1 MIAPMLKCYCVCRRG
16 DRERM
21 LGALRELG
29 VVHVQPVDPA
39 RAVADEQVTL
49 AVSRLD
55 RARQILADLQPKG
68 PYPDTSPVDAAEEVL
83 GIQRAAAERRSRLNA
98 LYREMQTLE
107 MWGDVRL
114 EQFERLREAGVRLSF
129 YSVPAEQVSQVGGEC
144 VYQLRDLP
152 AKRVL
157 VAVAS
162 RGEPEPEL
170 PEDAVELQLPAR
182 DRPSVRA
189 EAAEIEQQQKDD
201 TERLHALAHLV
212 GEMHKQREKLAERV
226 RWQTVQRSGVE
237 AESLYAVGGWVPAEN
252 ADTLADGLSERGVD
266 AGVQTFD
273 PPEDEQPPTLI
284 KYPRWARPM
293 KGLFDM
299 LGTLPGYREMD
310 LSGFFMIALPLFAG
324 ILIGDAGY
332 GLLFIALGLAFYKRI
347 SAAAGGEKAQL
358 VLSVG
363 ACALIWGVLSANYF
377 GLSPASLASAGG
389 YETEVAGEV
398 QPDYDALFAAD
409 DAWGTVARTISAP
422 ALLWRQDEEEGLFL
436 LMKIAFIIG
445 GVHLALAHVRRVI
458 FLAPDARMF
467 ADMGWC
473 IVVVAMLLVVWN
485 MVFGDVADTP
495 QAVWWALLAGLVLA
509 SLFGRPH
516 RNPLIRVLGGFAA
529 SLLPLINTFGDTISY
544 IRLMAVGVATYFI
557 ALAFNGMAAQLAGA
571 ATWFAAAPV
580 LVFGHGL
587 NIAMV
592 IIAIFA
598 HGVRLNMLEF
608 SSHVGVE
615 WAGYPYEPFAGQQT
629 KES

>member
-1 MIAPMLKCYCVCRRG
+1 MIAPMLKCYCVCRRD
-16 DRERM
+16 DRER
-21 LGALRELG
+21 LLEALRELG

-39 RAVADEQVTL
+39 RAVADEKVTL

-55 RARQILADLQPKG
+55 RARQILADLEPKG
-68 PYPDTSPVDAAEEVL
+68 PHPDTSPVDAAAEVL
-83 GIQRAAAERRSRLNA
+83 GIQRSAAERRSRLNA
-98 LYREMQTLE
+98 LYREMQNLE

-114 EQFERLREAGVRLSF
+114 EQFERLQEAGVRVSF
-129 YSVPAEQVSQVGGEC
+129 YSVPADQLSQVGGQC
-144 VYQLRDLP
+144 VQQLRELP

-162 RGEPEPEL
+162 RDEAEPEV
-170 PEDAVELQLPAR
+170 PEDAIAVELPTR

-189 EAAEIEQQQKDD
+189 EAAQLEQQQKDD
-201 TERLHALAHLV
+201 TERLHELAHLT
-212 GEMHKQREKLAERV
+212 GEMGRERQKLAEEV
-226 RWQTVQRSGVE
+226 RWQSVERSGIE
-237 AESLYAVGGWVPAEN
+237 AESLYAVGGWVPAED
-252 ADTLADGLSERGVD
+252 AGGLADGLSERGVD
-266 AGVQTFD
+266 AGVQTFE

-310 LSGFFMIALPLFAG
+310 LSGFFMLALPLFAG

-332 GLLFIALGLAFYKRI
+332 GLLFIALGLVFYRRI
-347 SAAAGGEKAQL
+347 SAAAGSEKAQL
-358 VLSVG
+358 ILAVG
-363 ACALIWGVLSANYF
+363 ACTLIWGVLSANYF
-377 GLSPASLASAGG
+377 GLTPQSLASGGGYVVEAGG
-389 YETEVAGEV
+389 ETR
-398 QPDYDALFAAD
+398 PDYDALFAAE
-409 DAWGTVARTISAP
+409 DAWGTAARVMSAP
-422 ALLWRQDEEEGLFL
+422 ALLWRQDEQEGLFL

-458 FLAPDARMF
+458 FLAPDQRML
-467 ADMGWC
+467 ADVGWC

-485 MVFGDVADTP
+485 MVFADVADTP
-495 QAVWWALLAGLVLA
+495 MAVWWALLAGLVLA
-509 SLFGRPH
+509 SVFGRPH
-516 RNPLIRVLGGFAA
+516 KNPLVRVLGGFAS

-544 IRLMAVGVATYFI
+544 IRLMAVGIATYFI